1 MVKSVSGN
9 SVNASDKISPSL
21 AGRLNLNVTGSL
33 FGVVIFI
40 NVLLIIIS
48 SIIVLRQAETGVVD
62 VIKRTDDIRQYD
74 MFDKYR
80 VISAEEPELFSGFAF
95 PGFVQK
101 WLSDKDE
108 QIHEIGFVNV
118 ENDVNIS
125 GESDQ
130 ERLSGWKRV
139 KTLGYSVATI
149 ISGQKYRVIYMI
161 GQDIWVLMQAFAVIL
176 IIELIVLLQEIFGNL
191 RMIRKNLRPL
201 YDLAESARNLQSEVS
216 TYGAKME
223 ERQLRDLA
231 GELSDID
238 ANRLDKIISVD
249 GKQEELKGLAS
260 AINDMLRRIHDA
272 YQSQVQ
278 FVSDASH
285 ELRTPISVIQGYAN
299 LLDRWGKND
308 PQTMQESIDAIK
320 AETQNMKELVEQLLF
335 LARGDNETIQLHL
348 ENFDVNEICA
358 EIVREA
364 KMIDNEHQYE
374 IELQTPASIYA
385 DKQLI
390 KQAIRILID
399 NSVKYTPAQ
408 GRIAL
413 KTVVSSDAVSI
424 TVQDTGIGIE
434 PASLPQIFNRF
445 YRSDESRTRKTGGSG
460 LGLAIAQWIAR
471 RHGAHFEILSRVGI
485 GTRISIVMPNSL
497 T

>member
-1 MVKSVSGN
+1 MAKSVSGN

-161 GQDIWVLMQAFAVIL
+161 GQDIWVLIQAFAVIL

-278 FVSDASH
+278 FVSMP
-285 ELRTPISVIQGYAN
+285 LMNCVP
-299 LLDRWGKND
+299 
-308 PQTMQESIDAIK
+308 
-320 AETQNMKELVEQLLF
+320 LF
-335 LARGDNETIQLHL
+335 L
-348 ENFDVNEICA
+348 
-358 EIVREA
+358 
-364 KMIDNEHQYE
+364 
-374 IELQTPASIYA
+374 
-385 DKQLI
+385 
-390 KQAIRILID
+390 
-399 NSVKYTPAQ
+399 
-408 GRIAL
+408 
-413 KTVVSSDAVSI
+413 
-424 TVQDTGIGIE
+424 
-434 PASLPQIFNRF
+434 
-445 YRSDESRTRKTGGSG
+445 
-460 LGLAIAQWIAR
+460 
-471 RHGAHFEILSRVGI
+471 
-485 GTRISIVMPNSL
+485 
-497 T
+497 

>member
-1 MVKSVSGN
+1 
-9 SVNASDKISPSL
+9 
-21 AGRLNLNVTGSL
+21 
-33 FGVVIFI
+33 
-40 NVLLIIIS
+40 
-48 SIIVLRQAETGVVD
+48 
-62 VIKRTDDIRQYD
+62 
-74 MFDKYR
+74 
-80 VISAEEPELFSGFAF
+80 
-95 PGFVQK
+95 VQK

-125 GESDQ
+125 SESDQ

-161 GQDIWVLMQAFAVIL
+161 GQDIWVLIQAFAVIL
-176 IIELIVLLQEIFGNL
+176 INELIVLLQEIFGNL

-299 LLDRWGKND
+299 LLDRWG
-308 PQTMQESIDAIK
+308 
-320 AETQNMKELVEQLLF
+320 
-335 LARGDNETIQLHL
+335 
-348 ENFDVNEICA
+348 
-358 EIVREA
+358 
-364 KMIDNEHQYE
+364 
-374 IELQTPASIYA
+374 
-385 DKQLI
+385 
-390 KQAIRILID
+390 
-399 NSVKYTPAQ
+399 
-408 GRIAL
+408 
-413 KTVVSSDAVSI
+413 
-424 TVQDTGIGIE
+424 
-434 PASLPQIFNRF
+434 
-445 YRSDESRTRKTGGSG
+445 
-460 LGLAIAQWIAR
+460 
-471 RHGAHFEILSRVGI
+471 
-485 GTRISIVMPNSL
+485 
-497 T
+497 